1 MAQFKMATYTKL
13 GSNGRLGNQLF
24 QIAAVVGAVN
34 GHLSRMTLPPWKY
47 AKDFAGVDDLL
58 FNKVGRQVDITN
70 CSAETDAFQY
80 MKITSPAPSK
90 MLDING
96 YRQNQRYFSAVI
108 HKIRE
113 IFRCPAKTRERILN
127 TMPILKTK
135 HCIGMHVRRGD
146 YISTRNRPIYDVC
159 TEAYYRH
166 GIAYWRSVGG
176 GPVIVISDDIP
187 WCQETFGKDSLIFF
201 SPFTNEVDDLFALSF
216 CPFTILSNSSFSF
229 WGAFLGGPYTKTIA
243 PWPWI
248 KDGQDFRE
256 IYLQE
261 WRVVDVATGTARQK
275 GGAMHGLQVGAYY
288 QCYKQPVALI
298 ASLASFRLLCPSSS
312 LHMVCDG
319 GGDYC
324 KNISQYFNASHFTM
338 NMKRLGNG
346 VSTALQSIDKAAIFM
361 KFFIQAAQRMPEEYF
376 VLLKDDTCM
385 INRLKSTNWWG
396 RFDIIGCN
404 RNRAKLNAATMK
416 LLPVQCRP
424 ASSYYGGC
432 GGSLFR
438 TRFWANI
445 PIDLSILHAF
455 GVANKQKFHSD
466 ILLSF
471 LCLLYGGTIS
481 NGPPQQLVE
490 SEKAIRD
497 DTFILHQYKNF
508 YNNQPSENNLY
519 IMNWV
524 KNS

>member
-1 MAQFKMATYTKL
+1 MAQFEMATYTML
-13 GSNGRLGNQLF
+13 GNNGRLGNQLF

-47 AKDFAGVDDLL
+47 AKDFAGTDDLL
-58 FNKVGRQVDITN
+58 FNKVCRRVDITN
-70 CSAETDAFQY
+70 CIAETDAFQY
-80 MKITSPAPSK
+80 TKITSPYQSK
-90 MLDING
+90 VLDING
-96 YRQNQRYFSAVI
+96 YRQNRRYFSAVI

-113 IFRCPAKTRERILN
+113 IFRCPVRTQERILN
-127 TMPILKTK
+127 KLPILRSK

-146 YISTRNRPIYDVC
+146 YMSTRNRPIYDVC

-187 WCQETFGKDSLIFF
+187 WCQETFGKDSSIFF
-201 SPFTNEVDDLFALSF
+201 SPLNSETDDLFALSL

-229 WGAFLGGPYTKTIA
+229 WGALLGGPYTKTIA

-261 WRVVDVATGTARQK
+261 WRVVDVATGAARQE
-275 GGAMHGLQVGAYY
+275 GAPLHRLQVGGYY
-288 QCYKQPVALI
+288 QCYQQPVALI
-298 ASLASFRLLCPSSS
+298 GSLASFRLLFPSAS

-319 GGDYC
+319 GSNYC
-324 KNISQYFNASHFTM
+324 KNISQYFNASQFTVTM
-338 NMKRLGNG
+338 ERSGDG
-346 VSTALQSIDKAAIFM
+346 VTTALQSIDKAVIFM
-361 KFFIQAAQRMPEEYF
+361 NFFIQAAQRMQEEYF
-376 VLLKDDTCM
+376 VLLEDDTCM
-385 INRLKSTNWWG
+385 INRLQNPNWWG
-396 RFDIIGCN
+396 KFDIIGCN
-404 RNRAKLNAATMK
+404 RNRAKLNAATMQ

-424 ASSYYGGC
+424 ESSYYGGC

-438 TRFWANI
+438 IRFWANLI
-445 PIDLSILHAF
+445 IDSSDIHAF
-455 GVANKQKFHSD
+455 GKANKHKFHSD
-466 ILLSF
+466 VLLSF

-481 NGPPQQLVE
+481 DGPPQELVE
-490 SEKAIRD
+490 SEHAIRD

-508 YNNQPSENNLY
+508 YNKQPSENDLY
-519 IMNWV
+519 IMNWEG
-524 KNS
+524 KK